1 MDRYSWTVVCLAYV
15 IGLLSALGADFLE
28 LNAITLVVIA
38 SCFSAI
44 AVYWVGYFNHR
55 RFNKIIYVI
64 ALAISILA
72 GFYWQ
77 MRIPQPLADDISHQV
92 LKEKNPIVI
101 VEGIIITEPKLTASH
116 KIQFEFK
123 TEQIT
128 QDKNQSQPVS
138 GKMYATLPLLQGTG
152 LYLGEKLK
160 LKGVLYQPPENNRPG
175 EFNFRAYLARRG
187 IFAGIKGKEA
197 ILLGD
202 RDWKERTSR
211 DQQKWGWW
219 KLRHRIVK
227 AHLQTLGS
235 PVGQLVSSMVIGS
248 KAVDLPTDIKD
259 SFIKTGLAHALAA
272 SGFQVSLLLGIV
284 LKLTN
289 RLAARSQLAVGLGVL
304 LVYLGLT
311 GLQPSIVRATLMGI
325 SLLIA
330 HATESKVRSLGSL
343 LLVATIILLFNP
355 LWIGDVGFQLSFL
368 ATFGLIVTLP
378 SLQAKLE
385 WLPSAI
391 AILVAIPVAASI
403 WVLPLLSYIFHTIAV
418 YSLPANILTTPF
430 ITIIT
435 LVGTISSI
443 LALIMPG
450 LGGAIALLLFYPTT
464 ILIKFVEFV
473 ANLPGS
479 TMTVGNIS
487 LVWLVII
494 YGFLC
499 SVWLSKWWQNRW
511 WLALVLIVAM
521 TVMTLGSHSK
531 EFQVA
536 DSRNSNSVDLET
548 RSTSFRQDW

>member
-1 MDRYSWTVVCLAYV
+1 MDRHSWTVICLAYV

-28 LNAITLVVIA
+28 LNAIALVIIA
-38 SCFSAI
+38 SCLGAI
-44 AVYWVGYFNHR
+44 AVYSIGYFSHR
-55 RFNKIIYVI
+55 RFNKIIYAI
-64 ALAISILA
+64 AVVVSILA
-72 GFYWQ
+72 GLYWH

-92 LKEKNPIVI
+92 LKEKNPPVI
-101 VEGIIITEPKLTASH
+101 VKGIIITEPKLTASH

-128 QDKNQSQPVS
+128 QDRNYFQSVS
-138 GKMYATLPLLQGTG
+138 GKLYATLPLLQGTG
-152 LYLGEKLK
+152 LYLGENLK
-160 LKGVLYQPPENNRPG
+160 LKGILYRPPENNYPG

-187 IFAGIKGKEA
+187 IFAGIKGKET

-202 RDWKERTSR
+202 REG
-211 DQQKWGWW
+211 QKWGWW
-219 KLRHRIVK
+219 KLRRRIVK

-284 LKLTN
+284 LRLTT
-289 RLAARSQLAVGLGVL
+289 RLAARSQFAVGLGVL

-330 HATESKVRSLGSL
+330 SVTDSKVQSLGSL

-355 LWIGDVGFQLSFL
+355 LWVGDVGFQLSFL

-385 WLPSAI
+385 WLPTAI
-391 AILVAIPVAASI
+391 ATLVAIPVAASI

-418 YSLPANILTTPF
+418 YSVPANILTTPL
-430 ITIIT
+430 ITVIT
-435 LVGTISSI
+435 LVGTISSV
-443 LALIMPG
+443 LALIMPA

-464 ILIKFVEFV
+464 VLIQFVEFV

-479 TMTVGNIS
+479 TIRVGNMS
-487 LVWLVII
+487 LIWLVVI

-499 SVWLSKWWQNRW
+499 SVLLSKWWQNRW
-511 WLALVLIVAM
+511 WLALILIVAM
-521 TVMTLGSHSK
+521 TVITLGSDSR
-531 EFQVA
+531 EFQIA
-536 DSRNSNSVDLET
+536 DNRNSSLVDVET